1 MVAEKR
7 VATDGG
13 VKTKIKGNN
22 PNDKSDEVDNPSDE

>member
-1 MVAEKR
+1 MTAEKM

-22 PNDKSDEVDNPSDE
+22 PNDKRDEMANPSDE

>member
-1 MVAEKR
+1 

-22 PNDKSDEVDNPSDE
+22 PNDKSDEVVINPSDE

>member
-13 VKTKIKGNN
+13 VKTKINT
-22 PNDKSDEVDNPSDE
+22 PNGKSDEMVNASDE